1 MPAVMKYSVNRGSTS
16 FFVTSPL
23 PCPYLDGQVE
33 RRLVAELKGWDGISL
48 HDTLSKV
55 GFRRS
60 HGIVYAPICPS
71 CRACLAVRT
80 VVGEFKP
87 SASQKRVIRINKDI
101 VVNKRPALAT
111 HEQYAL
117 FVKYQETRHRG
128 GDMATM
134 DYYDYQALIEETT
147 VNTFILEYRD
157 LDHLVGA
164 CIVDEMADG
173 LSAVYSFF
181 DPTNKRKSLGTQI
194 IMALFDL
201 ALQYRLPHVYLG
213 YWVSGSQKMSYKE
226 KFQPLEYYNGN
237 EWTRSDLFQWNKP
250 LG

>member
-1 MPAVMKYSVNRGSTS
+1 MKYSVNREPTS

-33 RRLVAELKGWDGISL
+33 RRLVAELKGGDEILL
-48 HDTLSKV
+48 HDTLSRV

-71 CRACLAVRT
+71 CSACKAVRT

-87 SASQKRVIRINKDI
+87 SVSQRRVKRINKDI

-111 HEQYAL
+111 QEQHAL
-117 FVKYQETRHRG
+117 FVKYQEARHTG

-134 DYYDYQALIEETT
+134 DYYDYQALIEETP
-147 VNTFILEYRD
+147 VNTFILEFRD

-194 IMALFDL
+194 IMALFL
-201 ALQYRLPHVYLG
+201 III
-213 YWVSGSQKMSYKE
+213 
-226 KFQPLEYYNGN
+226 
-237 EWTRSDLFQWNKP
+237 
-250 LG
+250 

>member
-1 MPAVMKYSVNRGSTS
+1 MKYSVNSEPTS
-16 FFVTSPL
+16 FFVTPPL
-23 PCPYLDGQVE
+23 PCPYLAGQVE
-33 RRLVAELKGWDGISL
+33 RRLVAELTGGDGISL

-71 CRACLAVRT
+71 CGACKAART
-80 VVGEFKP
+80 VVREFKP
-87 SASQKRVIRINKDI
+87 SVSQRRVIRINKDI
-101 VVNKRPALAT
+101 VVSKKPALAT

-117 FVKYQETRHRG
+117 FVKYQEHRHAS

-134 DYYDYQALIEETT
+134 NYYDYQALVEETP

-157 LDHLVGA
+157 LDCLVGA

-181 DPTNKRKSLGTQI
+181 DPIDKRKSLGTKI
-194 IMALFDL
+194 ILTLIDL
-201 ALQYRLPHVYLG
+201 ALQYRLPNVYLG
-213 YWVSGSQKMSYKE
+213 YWVSGSQKMSYKA

-237 EWTRSDLFQWNKP
+237 EWVCSNSFQ
-250 LG
+250 

>member
-1 MPAVMKYSVNRGSTS
+1 MHVVMNYSVNRKPTS

-33 RRLVAELKGWDGISL
+33 RRLVAELEDWDGISM
-48 HDTLSKV
+48 HDRLSRV

-71 CRACLAVRT
+71 CSACKAVRT
-80 VVGEFKP
+80 VIGEFKP
-87 SASQKRVIRINKDI
+87 SVSQRRVMRINKDI
-101 VVNKRPALAT
+101 IVNKKPALAS

-117 FVKYQETRHRG
+117 FAKYQEARHTG

-134 DYYDYQALIEETT
+134 DYYDYQALIEETP

-157 LDHLVGA
+157 LDYLVGA

-181 DPTNKRKSLGTQI
+181 DPINKRKSLGTQVI
-194 IMALFDL
+194 LALFDL
-201 ALQYRLPHVYLG
+201 ALQWRLPYVYLG

-237 EWTRSDLFQWNKP
+237 EWTRSNLFQWNKP

>member
-1 MPAVMKYSVNRGSTS
+1 MKYSVNREPTS

-33 RRLVAELKGWDGISL
+33 RRLVAELKEWDGISL
-48 HDTLSKV
+48 HDTLSRV

-60 HGIVYAPICPS
+60 HGIAYAPICPN
-71 CRACLAVRT
+71 CRACKAVRT

-87 SASQKRVIRINKDI
+87 SVSQRRVMRINKDI
-101 VVNKRPALAT
+101 IINKKPALAT

-117 FVKYQETRHRG
+117 FAKYQESRHTG
-128 GDMATM
+128 GDMAMM
-134 DYYDYQALIEETT
+134 DYYDYQALIEETP

-157 LDHLVGA
+157 FDHLVGA
-164 CIVDEMADG
+164 CIFDEMADG

-181 DPTNKRKSLGTQI
+181 DAINTRNSLGTQI
-194 IMALFDL
+194 ILALFDL
-201 ALQYRLPHVYLG
+201 ALQYRLPYVYLG

-226 KFQPLEYYNGN
+226 KFPVSYTHL
-237 EWTRSDLFQWNKP
+237 TLPTKA
-250 LG
+250 

>member
-1 MPAVMKYSVNRGSTS
+1 MKYSVNRGSTS

-33 RRLVAELKGWDGISL
+33 RRLVAELKGGEDGVSL
-48 HDTLSKV
+48 HDTLSRV

-71 CRACLAVRT
+71 CIACKAVRT

-87 SASQKRVIRINKDI
+87 SVSQRRVKRINKDI

-117 FVKYQETRHRG
+117 FVKYQESRHTG

-181 DPTNKRKSLGTQI
+181 DPTNKRKSLGTLI

-201 ALQYRLPHVYLG
+201 ALQYSLPHVYLG

-237 EWTRSDLFQWNKP
+237 EWTRSNLSQLNKA